1 MAWVNIRGRLLVGSS
16 EDDDL
21 GRALL
26 PAAITI
32 DVSID
37 DLTSLSSARRGI
49 SRDAYARPG
58 DPRPRTAD
66 RRSGDDR
73 HAG

>member
-16 EDDDL
+16 EDDEL

-32 DVSID
+32 DASID
-37 DLTSLSSARRGI
+37 ELMSSTGAFWRGSADAGLRSPDLQPRTAGR
-49 SRDAYARPG
+49 RPG
-58 DPRPRTAD
+58 DHRQAD
-66 RRSGDDR
+66 
-73 HAG
+73 